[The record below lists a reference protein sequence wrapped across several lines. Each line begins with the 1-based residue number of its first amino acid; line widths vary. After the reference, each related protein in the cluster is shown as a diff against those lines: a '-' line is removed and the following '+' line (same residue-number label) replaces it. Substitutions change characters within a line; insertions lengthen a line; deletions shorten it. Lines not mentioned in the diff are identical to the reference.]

1 MPRFSANLGF
11 LWTELAL
18 PDAIRRAKAAG
29 FEAVEAHWPYEVPAE
44 DVAAALAETG
54 LPLLGINTVRGDP
67 AAGENGLAAVPGR
80 EKEARAAILEAVD
93 YAHASGAR
101 AVHVMAGRFGDEE
114 TFISNLRFAAEE
126 ARDLGKTVLIEPLNS
141 RDAPDY
147 FLSEV
152 EHAAEIIIRTG
163 AANVRIMFDAYH
175 VQIMQGDLTRRLEAL
190 LPFVGHI
197 QFAAVPSRAE
207 PDEGEVCYQRF
218 LAAVDEFG
226 WTGFVGAEYRPR
238 TTTDE
243 GLGWMKAFGK

>member
-1 MPRFSANLGF
+1 MR
-11 LWTELAL
+11 
-18 PDAIRRAKAAG
+18 
-29 FEAVEAHWPYEVPAE
+29 
-44 DVAAALAETG
+44 
-54 LPLLGINTVRGDP
+54 
-67 AAGENGLAAVPGR
+67 
-80 EKEARAAILEAVD
+80 
-93 YAHASGAR
+93 
-101 AVHVMAGRFGDEE
+101 
-114 TFISNLRFAAEE
+114 
-126 ARDLGKTVLIEPLNS
+126 
-141 RDAPDY
+141 
-147 FLSEV
+147 
-152 EHAAEIIIRTG
+152 IIRTG

-218 LAAVDEFG
+218 LAAVDDFG

>member
-11 LWTELAL
+11 LWTELSL
-18 PDAIRRAKAAG
+18 TDAIRRAKAAG
-29 FEAVEAHWPYEVPAE
+29 FEAVEAHWPYATPPE

-54 LPLLGINTVRGDP
+54 MPLVGINTVRGDVD
-67 AAGENGLAAVPGR
+67 AGENGLAAVPGR
-80 EKEARAAILEAVD
+80 EKDARAAILQAVD
-93 YAHASGAR
+93 YAHASGAG

-147 FLSEV
+147 FLNEV
-152 EHAAEIIIRTG
+152 EQAAEIIIRTG

-190 LPFVGHI
+190 LPFIGHI

-207 PDEGEVCYQRF
+207 PDEGEICYRRF
-218 LAAVDEFG
+218 LDTVDALG
-226 WTGFVGAEYRPR
+226 WGGFVGAEYRPR

-243 GLGWMKAFGK
+243 GLGWMDAYR